1 MMLYCGNYSKISN
14 NTTTAAAAPGLCG
27 LLLLVLWC
35 CSLLSDVQAFSVIVP
50 HSQPR
55 HHRYHRM
62 LSTTAKLPPLIPLSA
77 ARVVKTSASSTTLHA
92 ILDTLTVSP
101 EPIHTAFNIAT
112 FGPQPFWLL
121 LILFPKA
128 DLTKKIMGTLDVVLF
143 FAVVH
148 FFIVSASIVD
158 PSSGTAPIAEFNDV
172 FDPTGDPQK
181 AFMNMVTN
189 YPNFVAEEW
198 SHVLTWDLF
207 VGRWIWIDG
216 LKRNIFTAHSVL
228 FCNLIGPP
236 GLLLH
241 GLTSVIFGETS
252 FLGDN
257 EVEDISDSSNDETE
271 E

>member
-1 MMLYCGNYSKISN
+1 MNIIIIEIDPSMINGNWPRRIEKENSYSQQYFTTYNKMTLYCGNYSKISN

-62 LSTTAKLPPLIPLSA
+62 LSTTTKLPPLIPLSA

-128 DLTKKIMGTLDVVLF
+128 DLTKKIMGTLGTFFFWVIVEKCCTKCGKRSLPSNNEGKMRLILF
-143 FAVVH
+143 LPLLT
-148 FFIVSASIVD
+148 FFLRW
-158 PSSGTAPIAEFNDV
+158 TLF
-172 FDPTGDPQK
+172 
-181 AFMNMVTN
+181 VTN
-189 YPNFVAEEW
+189 KEQSQSYLSFSSLV
-198 SHVLTWDLF
+198 SLQ
-207 VGRWIWIDG
+207 
-216 LKRNIFTAHSVL
+216 S
-228 FCNLIGPP
+228 
-236 GLLLH
+236 LL
-241 GLTSVIFGETS
+241 S
-252 FLGDN
+252 FFL
-257 EVEDISDSSNDETE
+257 SLS
-271 E
+271 